1 MKRTKYNLYSST
13 KEVEIF
19 TFYFLALAI
28 FYLWS
33 LSTNYLGL
41 SIGELDIHL
50 GNFAYMGL
58 LFLSIYLTKKK
69 NIIRSLWIFFS
80 TLASLDMLALMYI
93 KNEENIPSNFLYDF
107 PILYIILISM
117 LITFFIRK
125 VSYNIDFVPKKSIF
139 IIFIFSIL
147 TMLIYHGANYYL
159 KVIKNVPNEDRSI
172 FIGDLEFHHINYG
185 LLLLIF
191 LPLFFK
197 LAQNSFSKS
206 SFYIYAFIGFIY
218 GT

>member
-41 SIGELDIHL
+41 SIGELDFHL

-93 KNEENIPSNFLYDF
+93 KNEENIPSNF
-107 PILYIILISM
+107 
-117 LITFFIRK
+117 FI
-125 VSYNIDFVPKKSIF
+125 
-139 IIFIFSIL
+139 
-147 TMLIYHGANYYL
+147 
-159 KVIKNVPNEDRSI
+159 
-172 FIGDLEFHHINYG
+172 
-185 LLLLIF
+185 
-191 LPLFFK
+191 
-197 LAQNSFSKS
+197 
-206 SFYIYAFIGFIY
+206 
-218 GT
+218 